1 MTKFTKITA
10 AIVAAAAVL
19 SFAGCSNNTSS
30 ASESSSAVSDA
41 STASTAEAA
50 KTAEAAS
57 TAAATAEAAQTAEA
71 AAPATAEASAFDAS
85 AMYGDWVLAAIN
97 DGTNTMSVADFAAAN
112 NVSAEDTLIYVNI
125 DENSYNSLA
134 MGVEG
139 NYSYTVTENGITVD
153 LDGMELPVTY
163 DAESDILAY
172 GVAVGD
178 VTYKYVFMRNT
189 DRLPLPLRLL
199 SNSVQNR
206 YICPDFAPGFCF
218 LLTYGGFCGT
228 IFSRHDFEQEN
239 LHEKIN

>member
-41 STASTAEAA
+41 STSSTASTAEAA
-50 KTAEAAS
+50 KTAEAASTTAS

-189 DRLPLPLRLL
+189 DAAA
-199 SNSVQNR
+199 STAEAATTAQAAATAEV
-206 YICPDFAPGFCF
+206 A
-218 LLTYGGFCGT
+218 
-228 IFSRHDFEQEN
+228 E
-239 LHEKIN
+239 

>member
-41 STASTAEAA
+41 STASAASTAEAA
-50 KTAEAAS
+50 KTAEVAS
-57 TAAATAEAAQTAEA
+57 TAAATAEAAQTAEVA
-71 AAPATAEASAFDAS
+71 AS

-189 DRLPLPLRLL
+189 DAAA
-199 SNSVQNR
+199 STAEAAATAQ
-206 YICPDFAPGFCF
+206 AAA
-218 LLTYGGFCGT
+218 TA
-228 IFSRHDFEQEN
+228 EAAE
-239 LHEKIN
+239 

>member
-41 STASTAEAA
+41 STSSTASTAEAA
-50 KTAEAAS
+50 KTAEAASTTAS

-189 DRLPLPLRLL
+189 DAAA
-199 SNSVQNR
+199 STAEAAATAQ
-206 YICPDFAPGFCF
+206 AAA
-218 LLTYGGFCGT
+218 TA
-228 IFSRHDFEQEN
+228 EAAE
-239 LHEKIN
+239 

>member
-57 TAAATAEAAQTAEA
+57 NAAATAEAAQTAEA

-189 DRLPLPLRLL
+189 DDAA
-199 SNSVQNR
+199 STAEAAATAQ
-206 YICPDFAPGFCF
+206 AAA
-218 LLTYGGFCGT
+218 TA
-228 IFSRHDFEQEN
+228 EAAE
-239 LHEKIN
+239 

>member
-1 MTKFTKITA
+1 MTKFTKLTA

-41 STASTAEAA
+41 STASAASSSEDAQTAEAA
-50 KTAEAAS
+50 STTAS
-57 TAAATAEAAQTAEA
+57 TAAATAEAAQTAEV

-189 DRLPLPLRLL
+189 DAAA
-199 SNSVQNR
+199 STAEAAATAQ
-206 YICPDFAPGFCF
+206 AAA
-218 LLTYGGFCGT
+218 TA
-228 IFSRHDFEQEN
+228 EAAE
-239 LHEKIN
+239 

>member
-57 TAAATAEAAQTAEA
+57 TTASTAAATAEAAQTAEV

-172 GVAVGD
+172 CVAVGD

-189 DRLPLPLRLL
+189 DAAA
-199 SNSVQNR
+199 STAEAAATAQ
-206 YICPDFAPGFCF
+206 AAA
-218 LLTYGGFCGT
+218 TA
-228 IFSRHDFEQEN
+228 EAAE
-239 LHEKIN
+239 

>member
-30 ASESSSAVSDA
+30 ASESSGAVSDA

-85 AMYGDWVLAAIN
+85 AMYGNWVLAAIN

-125 DENSYNSLA
+125 DENSYNSMA

-189 DRLPLPLRLL
+189 DDAA
-199 SNSVQNR
+199 STAEAAATAQ
-206 YICPDFAPGFCF
+206 AAA
-218 LLTYGGFCGT
+218 TA
-228 IFSRHDFEQEN
+228 EAAE
-239 LHEKIN
+239 

>member
-1 MTKFTKITA
+1 MTKFTKITV

-41 STASTAEAA
+41 STASAASTAEAA
-50 KTAEAAS
+50 KTAEAASTTAS

-189 DRLPLPLRLL
+189 DAAA
-199 SNSVQNR
+199 STAEVVATAQ
-206 YICPDFAPGFCF
+206 AAA
-218 LLTYGGFCGT
+218 TA
-228 IFSRHDFEQEN
+228 EAAE
-239 LHEKIN
+239 

>member
-57 TAAATAEAAQTAEA
+57 TAVATAEAAQTAEA

-189 DRLPLPLRLL
+189 DDAA
-199 SNSVQNR
+199 STAEAAATAQ
-206 YICPDFAPGFCF
+206 AAA
-218 LLTYGGFCGT
+218 TA
-228 IFSRHDFEQEN
+228 EAAE
-239 LHEKIN
+239 

>member
-57 TAAATAEAAQTAEA
+57 TAAATAEAAQTAEV

-85 AMYGDWVLAAIN
+85 AMYGNWVLAAIN

-189 DRLPLPLRLL
+189 DDAA
-199 SNSVQNR
+199 STAEAAATAQ
-206 YICPDFAPGFCF
+206 AAA
-218 LLTYGGFCGT
+218 TA
-228 IFSRHDFEQEN
+228 EAAE
-239 LHEKIN
+239 

>member
-50 KTAEAAS
+50 KTAEATS

-85 AMYGDWVLAAIN
+85 AMYGNWVLAAIN

-189 DRLPLPLRLL
+189 DDAA
-199 SNSVQNR
+199 STAEAAATAQ
-206 YICPDFAPGFCF
+206 AAA
-218 LLTYGGFCGT
+218 TA
-228 IFSRHDFEQEN
+228 EAAE
-239 LHEKIN
+239 

>member
-41 STASTAEAA
+41 SDASTASAASTAEAA
-50 KTAEAAS
+50 KTAEVAS
-57 TAAATAEAAQTAEA
+57 TAAATAEAAQTAEV

-85 AMYGDWVLAAIN
+85 AMYGNWVLAAIN

-189 DRLPLPLRLL
+189 DDAA
-199 SNSVQNR
+199 STAEAAATAQ
-206 YICPDFAPGFCF
+206 AAA
-218 LLTYGGFCGT
+218 TA
-228 IFSRHDFEQEN
+228 EAAE
-239 LHEKIN
+239 

>member
-41 STASTAEAA
+41 STSSTA
-50 KTAEAAS
+50 S
-57 TAAATAEAAQTAEA
+57 TAEAAQTAEA

-125 DENSYNSLA
+125 DENSYNSMA

-189 DRLPLPLRLL
+189 DAAA
-199 SNSVQNR
+199 STAEAAATAQ
-206 YICPDFAPGFCF
+206 AAA
-218 LLTYGGFCGT
+218 TA
-228 IFSRHDFEQEN
+228 EAAE
-239 LHEKIN
+239 

>member
-30 ASESSSAVSDA
+30 ASESSSAASDA

-189 DRLPLPLRLL
+189 DDAA
-199 SNSVQNR
+199 STAEAAATAQ
-206 YICPDFAPGFCF
+206 AAA
-218 LLTYGGFCGT
+218 TA
-228 IFSRHDFEQEN
+228 EAAE
-239 LHEKIN
+239 

>member
-57 TAAATAEAAQTAEA
+57 TAAATAEAAQTAEV

-139 NYSYTVTENGITVD
+139 NYSYTVAENGITVD

-189 DRLPLPLRLL
+189 DDAA
-199 SNSVQNR
+199 STAEAAATAQ
-206 YICPDFAPGFCF
+206 AAA
-218 LLTYGGFCGT
+218 TA
-228 IFSRHDFEQEN
+228 EAAE
-239 LHEKIN
+239 

>member
-41 STASTAEAA
+41 STASAASTAEAA
-50 KTAEAAS
+50 KTAEAASTTAS

-189 DRLPLPLRLL
+189 DAAA
-199 SNSVQNR
+199 STAEAATTAQAAATAEV
-206 YICPDFAPGFCF
+206 A
-218 LLTYGGFCGT
+218 
-228 IFSRHDFEQEN
+228 E
-239 LHEKIN
+239 

>member
-41 STASTAEAA
+41 STASAASTAEAA
-50 KTAEAAS
+50 KTAEAASTTAS

-71 AAPATAEASAFDAS
+71 AAPATAEASAFAAS

-189 DRLPLPLRLL
+189 DAAA
-199 SNSVQNR
+199 STAEAAATAQ
-206 YICPDFAPGFCF
+206 AAA
-218 LLTYGGFCGT
+218 TA
-228 IFSRHDFEQEN
+228 EAAE
-239 LHEKIN
+239 

>member
-41 STASTAEAA
+41 SAASTAEAA
-50 KTAEAAS
+50 KTAEVAS
-57 TAAATAEAAQTAEA
+57 TAAATAEAAQTAEV

-189 DRLPLPLRLL
+189 DDAA
-199 SNSVQNR
+199 STAEAAATAQ
-206 YICPDFAPGFCF
+206 AAA
-218 LLTYGGFCGT
+218 TA
-228 IFSRHDFEQEN
+228 EAAE
-239 LHEKIN
+239 

>member
-41 STASTAEAA
+41 STAS
-50 KTAEAAS
+50 AAS
-57 TAAATAEAAQTAEA
+57 TAEAAQTAEV

-189 DRLPLPLRLL
+189 DDAA
-199 SNSVQNR
+199 STAEAAATAQ
-206 YICPDFAPGFCF
+206 AAA
-218 LLTYGGFCGT
+218 TA
-228 IFSRHDFEQEN
+228 EAAE
-239 LHEKIN
+239 

>member
-41 STASTAEAA
+41 STASAASTAEAA
-50 KTAEAAS
+50 KTAEAASTTAS

-125 DENSYNSLA
+125 DENSYNSMA

-189 DRLPLPLRLL
+189 DDAA
-199 SNSVQNR
+199 STAEAAATAQ
-206 YICPDFAPGFCF
+206 AAA
-218 LLTYGGFCGT
+218 TA
-228 IFSRHDFEQEN
+228 EAAE
-239 LHEKIN
+239 

>member
-41 STASTAEAA
+41 STASAASTAEAA
-50 KTAEAAS
+50 KTAEAASTTAS

-125 DENSYNSLA
+125 DEDSYNSLA

-189 DRLPLPLRLL
+189 DAAA
-199 SNSVQNR
+199 STAEAAATAQ
-206 YICPDFAPGFCF
+206 AAA
-218 LLTYGGFCGT
+218 TA
-228 IFSRHDFEQEN
+228 EAAE
-239 LHEKIN
+239 

>member
-85 AMYGDWVLAAIN
+85 AMYGNWVLAAIN

-125 DENSYNSLA
+125 DENSYNSMA

-189 DRLPLPLRLL
+189 DDAA
-199 SNSVQNR
+199 STAEAAATAQV
-206 YICPDFAPGFCF
+206 AA
-218 LLTYGGFCGT
+218 TA
-228 IFSRHDFEQEN
+228 EAAE
-239 LHEKIN
+239 

>member
-41 STASTAEAA
+41 STASTAEAS

-139 NYSYTVTENGITVD
+139 NYSYTVTENGITVV

-189 DRLPLPLRLL
+189 DDAA
-199 SNSVQNR
+199 STAEAAATAQ
-206 YICPDFAPGFCF
+206 AAA
-218 LLTYGGFCGT
+218 TA
-228 IFSRHDFEQEN
+228 EAAE
-239 LHEKIN
+239 

>member
-41 STASTAEAA
+41 SDASTASTASTAEAA

-57 TAAATAEAAQTAEA
+57 TAAATAEAAKTAEA
-71 AAPATAEASAFDAS
+71 VAPATAEASAFDAS

-189 DRLPLPLRLL
+189 DDAA
-199 SNSVQNR
+199 STAEAAATAQ
-206 YICPDFAPGFCF
+206 AAA
-218 LLTYGGFCGT
+218 TA
-228 IFSRHDFEQEN
+228 EAAE
-239 LHEKIN
+239 

>member
-41 STASTAEAA
+41 STASAASTAEAA
-50 KTAEAAS
+50 KTAEAASTTAS

-189 DRLPLPLRLL
+189 DAAATA
-199 SNSVQNR
+199 Q
-206 YICPDFAPGFCF
+206 AAA
-218 LLTYGGFCGT
+218 TA
-228 IFSRHDFEQEN
+228 EAAE
-239 LHEKIN
+239 

>member
-30 ASESSSAVSDA
+30 ASESSSAASDA

-153 LDGMELPVTY
+153 LDGKELPVTY

-189 DRLPLPLRLL
+189 DDAA
-199 SNSVQNR
+199 STAEAAATAQ
-206 YICPDFAPGFCF
+206 AAA
-218 LLTYGGFCGT
+218 TA
-228 IFSRHDFEQEN
+228 EAAE
-239 LHEKIN
+239 

>member
-41 STASTAEAA
+41 STASTAS
-50 KTAEAAS
+50 TAEAVS

-189 DRLPLPLRLL
+189 DDAA
-199 SNSVQNR
+199 STAEAAATAQ
-206 YICPDFAPGFCF
+206 AAA
-218 LLTYGGFCGT
+218 TA
-228 IFSRHDFEQEN
+228 EAAE
-239 LHEKIN
+239 

>member
-57 TAAATAEAAQTAEA
+57 TAAATAEAAQTAEV

-189 DRLPLPLRLL
+189 DDAA
-199 SNSVQNR
+199 STAEVAATAQ
-206 YICPDFAPGFCF
+206 AAA
-218 LLTYGGFCGT
+218 TA
-228 IFSRHDFEQEN
+228 EAAE
-239 LHEKIN
+239 

>member
-41 STASTAEAA
+41 STASAASTAEAA
-50 KTAEAAS
+50 KTAEAASTTAS
-57 TAAATAEAAQTAEA
+57 TAAATAEAAQTAEV

-189 DRLPLPLRLL
+189 DDAA
-199 SNSVQNR
+199 STAEAAATAQ
-206 YICPDFAPGFCF
+206 AAA
-218 LLTYGGFCGT
+218 TA
-228 IFSRHDFEQEN
+228 EAAE
-239 LHEKIN
+239 

>member
-41 STASTAEAA
+41 STASAASTAEAA
-50 KTAEAAS
+50 KTAEAASTTAS

-97 DGTNTMSVADFAAAN
+97 DGTNTMSVADFVAAN

-189 DRLPLPLRLL
+189 DAAA
-199 SNSVQNR
+199 STAEVVATAQ
-206 YICPDFAPGFCF
+206 AAA
-218 LLTYGGFCGT
+218 TA
-228 IFSRHDFEQEN
+228 EAAE
-239 LHEKIN
+239 

>member
-85 AMYGDWVLAAIN
+85 AMYGNWVLAAIN

-125 DENSYNSLA
+125 DENSYNSMA

-189 DRLPLPLRLL
+189 DDAA
-199 SNSVQNR
+199 STAEAAATAQ
-206 YICPDFAPGFCF
+206 AAA
-218 LLTYGGFCGT
+218 TA
-228 IFSRHDFEQEN
+228 EAAE
-239 LHEKIN
+239 

>member
-41 STASTAEAA
+41 STASDASAASTAEAA
-50 KTAEAAS
+50 KTAEVAS

-125 DENSYNSLA
+125 DENSYNSMA

-189 DRLPLPLRLL
+189 DDAA
-199 SNSVQNR
+199 STAEAAATAQ
-206 YICPDFAPGFCF
+206 AAA
-218 LLTYGGFCGT
+218 TA
-228 IFSRHDFEQEN
+228 EAAE
-239 LHEKIN
+239 

>member
-41 STASTAEAA
+41 STVSTAEAA

-57 TAAATAEAAQTAEA
+57 TAAATAEAAQTAEV

-189 DRLPLPLRLL
+189 DDAA
-199 SNSVQNR
+199 STAEAAATAQ
-206 YICPDFAPGFCF
+206 AAA
-218 LLTYGGFCGT
+218 TA
-228 IFSRHDFEQEN
+228 EAAE
-239 LHEKIN
+239 

>member
-41 STASTAEAA
+41 STASAASTAEAA
-50 KTAEAAS
+50 KTAEAASTTAS

-189 DRLPLPLRLL
+189 DAAA
-199 SNSVQNR
+199 STAEAVATAQ
-206 YICPDFAPGFCF
+206 AAA
-218 LLTYGGFCGT
+218 TA
-228 IFSRHDFEQEN
+228 EAAE
-239 LHEKIN
+239 

>member
-50 KTAEAAS
+50 KTAEAASTAAS

-189 DRLPLPLRLL
+189 DDAA
-199 SNSVQNR
+199 STAEAAATAQ
-206 YICPDFAPGFCF
+206 AAA
-218 LLTYGGFCGT
+218 TA
-228 IFSRHDFEQEN
+228 EAAE
-239 LHEKIN
+239 

>member
-41 STASTAEAA
+41 STASAASTAEAA
-50 KTAEAAS
+50 KTAEAASTTAS

-71 AAPATAEASAFDAS
+71 AAPATAEASTFDAS

-189 DRLPLPLRLL
+189 DAAA
-199 SNSVQNR
+199 STAEVVATAQ
-206 YICPDFAPGFCF
+206 AAA
-218 LLTYGGFCGT
+218 TA
-228 IFSRHDFEQEN
+228 EAAE
-239 LHEKIN
+239 

>member
-41 STASTAEAA
+41 STASAPSTAEAA
-50 KTAEAAS
+50 KTAEAASTTAS

-189 DRLPLPLRLL
+189 DAAA
-199 SNSVQNR
+199 STAEAAATAQ
-206 YICPDFAPGFCF
+206 AAA
-218 LLTYGGFCGT
+218 TA
-228 IFSRHDFEQEN
+228 EAAE
-239 LHEKIN
+239 

>member
-50 KTAEAAS
+50 KTAEDAS
-57 TAAATAEAAQTAEA
+57 TAAATAEAAQTAEV

-125 DENSYNSLA
+125 DENSYNSMA

-189 DRLPLPLRLL
+189 DDAA
-199 SNSVQNR
+199 STAEAAATAQ
-206 YICPDFAPGFCF
+206 AAA
-218 LLTYGGFCGT
+218 TA
-228 IFSRHDFEQEN
+228 EAAE
-239 LHEKIN
+239 

>member
-41 STASTAEAA
+41 STASAASTAEAA
-50 KTAEAAS
+50 KTAEAASTTAS

-178 VTYKYVFMRNT
+178 VTYKYIFMRNT
-189 DRLPLPLRLL
+189 DAAA
-199 SNSVQNR
+199 STAEVVATAQ
-206 YICPDFAPGFCF
+206 AAA
-218 LLTYGGFCGT
+218 TA
-228 IFSRHDFEQEN
+228 EAAE
-239 LHEKIN
+239 